1 MNARFP
7 SALDRRGTL
16 LRMARG
22 TDVGGGAISGL
33 WRRPLA
39 GGRSIDGWLETQTER
54 LLQAI
59 AQRPVRLAI
68 ILLVC
73 NRAIGGAL
81 YSVTEPD
88 SDWFDGAWWV
98 LVTQTTVGYGD
109 FAPESFLGRATA
121 ELVMWTGILAVAI
134 LTAAL
139 AGVIAERRIE
149 QARNAPITCEDGR
162 PRRRLRS
169 PHRPAGIGH
178 GVSVRAPATP
188 EGRHQR
194 PARRRRAAQTR
205 TSPKEKG
212 L

>member
-1 MNARFP
+1 
-7 SALDRRGTL
+7 
-16 LRMARG
+16 MAHD
-22 TDVGGGAISGL
+22 TDVGGGSLSDL

-39 GGRSIDGWLETQTER
+39 GGRSIDGWFDERTEK
-54 LLQAI
+54 LLQGI

-68 ILLVC
+68 ILLVF

-134 LTAAL
+134 LTGAL

-149 QARNAPITCEDGR
+149 RARTAAHLQTVGLDDDFDHLIARLESDSEYLSEHL
-162 PRRRLRS
+162 RRLKDVTND
-169 PHRPAGIGH
+169 P
-178 GVSVRAPATP
+178 GVV
-188 EGRHQR
+188 
-194 PARRRRAAQTR
+194 AALR
-205 TSPKEKG
+205 EANLHKEKG

>member
-1 MNARFP
+1 
-7 SALDRRGTL
+7 
-16 LRMARG
+16 MARG
-22 TDVGGGAISGL
+22 TDVGGGTLSGL

-39 GGRSIDGWLETQTER
+39 GGRSIDSWMDERTER

-59 AQRPVRLAI
+59 AHRPVRLAI
-68 ILLVC
+68 VLLVL

-149 QARNAPITCEDGR
+149 SAKAAEHLSTVGLEDDFDHLIARLESDSQYLSAHL
-162 PRRRLRS
+162 RRLKDVTNDPR
-169 PHRPAGIGH
+169 
-178 GVSVRAPATP
+178 VV
-188 EGRHQR
+188 
-194 PARRRRAAQTR
+194 AALADADLA
-205 TSPKEKG
+205 KEKG

>member
-1 MNARFP
+1 
-7 SALDRRGTL
+7 
-16 LRMARG
+16 MARG
-22 TDVGGGAISGL
+22 TDVGGGSLAGL

-149 QARNAPITCEDGR
+149 RARNAAVLETVGLDDDFDHLIARLESDTEYLSEHL
-162 PRRRLRS
+162 RRLKDVTNDPR
-169 PHRPAGIGH
+169 
-178 GVSVRAPATP
+178 VV
-188 EGRHQR
+188 
-194 PARRRRAAQTR
+194 AALR
-205 TSPKEKG
+205 DANLPPKEKG

>member
-1 MNARFP
+1 
-7 SALDRRGTL
+7 
-16 LRMARG
+16 MARD
-22 TDVGGGAISGL
+22 TDAGGGPPAGL

-39 GGRSIDGWLETQTER
+39 GGRSLDGWLEERTER

-68 ILLVC
+68 LLLIF

-149 QARNAPITCEDGR
+149 RARTAAHLQTVGLDDDFDHLIARVESDTEYLCEHL
-162 PRRRLRS
+162 RRLKDVTNDPR
-169 PHRPAGIGH
+169 
-178 GVSVRAPATP
+178 VV
-188 EGRHQR
+188 
-194 PARRRRAAQTR
+194 AALADANL
-205 TSPKEKG
+205 PKEKG
-212 L
+212 P

>member
-1 MNARFP
+1 
-7 SALDRRGTL
+7 
-16 LRMARG
+16 MARD
-22 TDVGGGAISGL
+22 TDVGGGSLAGL

-39 GGRSIDGWLETQTER
+39 GGRSIDSWLETQTER

-68 ILLVC
+68 ILLIF

-149 QARNAPITCEDGR
+149 RARTAAHLET
-162 PRRRLRS
+162 
-169 PHRPAGIGH
+169 
-178 GVSVRAPATP
+178 VS
-188 EGRHQR
+188 
-194 PARRRRAAQTR
+194 
-205 TSPKEKG
+205 
-212 L
+212 LDDD

>member
-1 MNARFP
+1 
-7 SALDRRGTL
+7 
-16 LRMARG
+16 MARD
-22 TDVGGGAISGL
+22 TDVGGGSLAGL

-39 GGRSIDGWLETQTER
+39 GGRSIDGWLEVHTER
-54 LLQAI
+54 LLQGI

-149 QARNAPITCEDGR
+149 RARSAEHLRTVSLDDDFDHLIARLETDTQYLCEHL
-162 PRRRLRS
+162 RRLKDVTNDPR
-169 PHRPAGIGH
+169 
-178 GVSVRAPATP
+178 VV
-188 EGRHQR
+188 
-194 PARRRRAAQTR
+194 AALADT
-205 TSPKEKG
+205 TLPKENG
-212 L
+212 V

>member
-1 MNARFP
+1 
-7 SALDRRGTL
+7 
-16 LRMARG
+16 MARG
-22 TDVGGGAISGL
+22 TDGGGGSLSGL

-39 GGRSIDGWLETQTER
+39 GGRSIDSWMEERTER
-54 LLQAI
+54 LLQGI
-59 AQRPVRLAI
+59 AHRPVRLAI
-68 ILLVC
+68 MLLVF

-139 AGVIAERRIE
+139 AGVIAERRLE
-149 QARNAPITCEDGR
+149 QARTAAHLQTVGLDDDFDHLIARLESDTGYLSEHL
-162 PRRRLRS
+162 RRLKDVTNDPR
-169 PHRPAGIGH
+169 
-178 GVSVRAPATP
+178 VV
-188 EGRHQR
+188 
-194 PARRRRAAQTR
+194 AALADANLA
-205 TSPKEKG
+205 KEKG

>member
-1 MNARFP
+1 
-7 SALDRRGTL
+7 
-16 LRMARG
+16 MARD
-22 TDVGGGAISGL
+22 TDAGGGPLAGL

-39 GGRSIDGWLETQTER
+39 GGRSIDGWLEERIER

-68 ILLVC
+68 LLLIF

-81 YSVTEPD
+81 YSITEPD

-149 QARNAPITCEDGR
+149 RARTAAHLQTVGLDDDFDHLIARLESDTEYLCEHL
-162 PRRRLRS
+162 RRLKDVTNDPR
-169 PHRPAGIGH
+169 
-178 GVSVRAPATP
+178 VV
-188 EGRHQR
+188 
-194 PARRRRAAQTR
+194 AALADANL
-205 TSPKEKG
+205 PKEKG

>member
-1 MNARFP
+1 
-7 SALDRRGTL
+7 
-16 LRMARG
+16 MARD
-22 TDVGGGAISGL
+22 TDVGGGAISAL

-39 GGRSIDGWLETQTER
+39 GGRSIDSWIEERTER
-54 LLQAI
+54 LLQGI

-68 ILLVC
+68 ILLIC

-149 QARNAPITCEDGR
+149 RARTAEHLQTVGLDDDFDHLIARLESDTTYLCEHL
-162 PRRRLRS
+162 RRLKDVTNDPRVVAAL
-169 PHRPAGIGH
+169 RDANL
-178 GVSVRAPATP
+178 AP
-188 EGRHQR
+188 
-194 PARRRRAAQTR
+194 
-205 TSPKEKG
+205 KKKG

>member
-1 MNARFP
+1 MQARLH
-7 SALDRRGTL
+7 SARPKRETL
-16 LRMARG
+16 CMARD
-22 TDVGGGAISGL
+22 TDVGGGSLAGL

-39 GGRSIDGWLETQTER
+39 GGRSLDGWLEERTER

-68 ILLVC
+68 LLLIF

-149 QARNAPITCEDGR
+149 RARNAAVLQTAGLDDDFDHLIARLQSDSQYLSEHL
-162 PRRRLRS
+162 RRLKDITNDPR
-169 PHRPAGIGH
+169 
-178 GVSVRAPATP
+178 VV
-188 EGRHQR
+188 
-194 PARRRRAAQTR
+194 AALR
-205 TSPKEKG
+205 DANLPLKEQG

>member
-1 MNARFP
+1 MRARLHNVTP
-7 SALDRRGTL
+7 KRETL
-16 LRMARG
+16 HMARD
-22 TDVGGGAISGL
+22 TDVGGGSLAGL

-54 LLQAI
+54 LLQGI

-139 AGVIAERRIE
+139 AGVIAERRIDRTRNE
-149 QARNAPITCEDGR
+149 ATLQTVNLDDDFDQLIARVESDTEYLCEHL
-162 PRRRLRS
+162 RRLKDVTDDPR
-169 PHRPAGIGH
+169 
-178 GVSVRAPATP
+178 VV
-188 EGRHQR
+188 
-194 PARRRRAAQTR
+194 AALR
-205 TSPKEKG
+205 DANLPPKEKG

>member
-1 MNARFP
+1 MRARLHSVP
-7 SALDRRGTL
+7 PKRET
-16 LRMARG
+16 LRMARD
-22 TDVGGGAISGL
+22 TDVGGSAISAL

-39 GGRSIDGWLETQTER
+39 GGRSIDGWMEERTER
-54 LLQAI
+54 LLQGI

-139 AGVIAERRIE
+139 AGVIAERRLE
-149 QARNAPITCEDGR
+149 RARTAEHLQTVSLDDDFDHLIARLESDTSYLCEHL
-162 PRRRLRS
+162 RRLKDVTNDPR
-169 PHRPAGIGH
+169 
-178 GVSVRAPATP
+178 VV
-188 EGRHQR
+188 
-194 PARRRRAAQTR
+194 AALADTNL
-205 TSPKEKG
+205 PKEKG

>member
-1 MNARFP
+1 
-7 SALDRRGTL
+7 
-16 LRMARG
+16 MARG
-22 TDVGGGAISGL
+22 TDVGGGLLAGL
-33 WRRPLA
+33 WQRPLA
-39 GGRSIDGWLETQTER
+39 GGRSIDGWLEERTER

-68 ILLVC
+68 ILLIC

-134 LTAAL
+134 LTRRWPASSPSAASS
-139 AGVIAERRIE
+139 G
-149 QARNAPITCEDGR
+149 
-162 PRRRLRS
+162 
-169 PHRPAGIGH
+169 
-178 GVSVRAPATP
+178 RAPPRTC
-188 EGRHQR
+188 R
-194 PARRRRAAQTR
+194 PSASTTTSITSSPGWNR
-205 TSPKEKG
+205 TGSICPSTCG
-212 L
+212 A

>member
-1 MNARFP
+1 
-7 SALDRRGTL
+7 
-16 LRMARG
+16 MARD
-22 TDVGGGAISGL
+22 TDVGGGSLAGL

-39 GGRSIDGWLETQTER
+39 GGRSLDGWLEERTER

-59 AQRPVRLAI
+59 AQRPVRLAV
-68 ILLVC
+68 LLLIF

-109 FAPESFLGRATA
+109 FAPESFPGRATA

-149 QARNAPITCEDGR
+149 RARNAAVLQTAGLDDDFDHLIARLQSDGQYLSEHL
-162 PRRRLRS
+162 RRLKDITNDPR
-169 PHRPAGIGH
+169 
-178 GVSVRAPATP
+178 VV
-188 EGRHQR
+188 
-194 PARRRRAAQTR
+194 AALR
-205 TSPKEKG
+205 DANLPLKEQG

>member
-1 MNARFP
+1 
-7 SALDRRGTL
+7 
-16 LRMARG
+16 MARG
-22 TDVGGGAISGL
+22 TDVGGGTLAGL

-39 GGRSIDGWLETQTER
+39 GGRTIDSWLEGRTER

-68 ILLVC
+68 ILLIC

-149 QARNAPITCEDGR
+149 RARTAEHLHTVGLDDDFDHLIARLESDTSYLCEHL
-162 PRRRLRS
+162 RRLKDVTNDPR
-169 PHRPAGIGH
+169 
-178 GVSVRAPATP
+178 VV
-188 EGRHQR
+188 
-194 PARRRRAAQTR
+194 AALADTNL
-205 TSPKEKG
+205 PKEKG

>member
-1 MNARFP
+1 
-7 SALDRRGTL
+7 
-16 LRMARG
+16 MARD
-22 TDVGGGAISGL
+22 TDVGGGAISAL

-39 GGRSIDGWLETQTER
+39 GGRSVDSWMDERTER

-68 ILLVC
+68 ILLVF

-81 YSVTEPD
+81 YSITEPD

-134 LTAAL
+134 LTGAL

-149 QARNAPITCEDGR
+149 AAKAATGLETVTLEDDFDHLISRLESDTGYLAEHL
-162 PRRRLRS
+162 RRLKHVTNDPR
-169 PHRPAGIGH
+169 
-178 GVSVRAPATP
+178 VV
-188 EGRHQR
+188 
-194 PARRRRAAQTR
+194 AALR
-205 TSPKEKG
+205 EANLPPKEKG
-212 L
+212 T